1 MQVPHRAPVV
11 LAFLALLAAG
21 ISPAA
26 AQSRTLTQSF
36 GVLGERGEV
45 VITPLVQEGDVVT
58 GVGTVTSVSNF
69 AVNNSGGW
77 IVEAATDAVST
88 ANDVLIKDGVLYLTE
103 GQILAEPVGAG
114 INTFDTVNLNN
125 LGNSG
130 WNFFL
135 ENTSGTSDDSGMYW
149 NTTLLFQESTASTAS
164 GLTPGTPYIGFFEA
178 KINDANDI
186 LLIATVDDPAI
197 ASTVDQVLMQLCVD
211 GSGNLVSETL
221 LAAEGQIPDGQTET
235 IAVFG
240 TGPLNFDQNANGVAM
255 YLVDLNGSTA
265 TDIAVYRGTTLV
277 AQEGSPS
284 PAVGRNWLL
293 SSSTTAV
300 ALNDGG
306 SYALRG
312 GLDGDAASNTLIVRD
327 GVPVVQEGDSL
338 PEIAPFVLTN
348 LGTGPV
354 YLGNNGGVLWFGQWD
369 DPDTTRNKALFVND
383 EILVQEGVTRID
395 GKLVDTLRGITDGYA
410 MSDNGV
416 YVVFEAVLQ
425 DGTEGAYLARRKYV
439 TRQTTL

>member
-1 MQVPHRAPVV
+1 MQAFRRTSIALV
-11 LAFLALLAAG
+11 FLAAATT
-21 ISPAA
+21 AA
-26 AQSRTLTQSF
+26 AQSPTLTQSF
-36 GVLGERGEV
+36 GVLGERGEL
-45 VITPLVQEGDVVT
+45 VITPLVQEGDVIG

-69 AVNNSGGW
+69 AVNNSGSW
-77 IVEAATDAVST
+77 IVEAATNAAST
-88 ANDVLIKDGVLYLTE
+88 VNDVLIRDGVLYLTE
-103 GQILAEPVGAG
+103 GDLLPAPSGAG

-135 ENTSGTSDDSGMYW
+135 EGTTGTSDDSGMYW
-149 NTTLLFQESTASTAS
+149 NTSLLIQESTASTAS

-186 LLIATVDDPAI
+186 LFIATVDDMAI
-197 ASTVDQVLMQLCVD
+197 TSSVDQVLMQLCVD

-221 LAAEGQIPDGQTET
+221 VAVEGEIPDGQTET

-240 TGPLNFDQNANGVAM
+240 TGPHTFDQNGNGVAI
-255 YLVDLNGSTA
+255 YTVDLTGSTA
-265 TDIAVYRGTTLV
+265 TDVAVYRNGSLL

-284 PAVGRNWLL
+284 PAAGRNWAL
-293 SSSTTAV
+293 STATTAV
-300 ALNDGG
+300 ALNDAGG
-306 SYALRG
+306 YALRG
-312 GLDGDAASNTLIVRD
+312 GLDGDTSSNTLIVRD

-338 PEIAPFVLTN
+338 PAIAPFVLTS

-354 YLGNNGGVLWFGQWD
+354 YLGNNGGVLWFGQWS

-395 GKLVDTLRGITDGYA
+395 GKLVDTLRGITDGYT

-416 YVVFEAVLQ
+416 WVVFEAILQ
-425 DGTEGAYLARRKYV
+425 DGTEGAYRARRPYV
-439 TRQTTL
+439 TRKTTL